1 MSNSTVEKPGKHYLY
16 LVTNVLVMPC
26 GYHVP
31 PDVTGREGL
40 ITSVAFFPKPI
51 TPVQAW
57 EKHQTN
63 PIREKFY
70 KIPAQY
76 SSKNSYEKQG
86 KIEQL

>member
-16 LVTNVLVMPC
+16 SVTNILVVSC

-40 ITSVAFFPKPI
+40 INSVVLFPKSI

-63 PIREKFY
+63 PIREKVY

-76 SSKNSYEKQG
+76 VSKNSYEKQG
-86 KIEQL
+86 KIEPL